1 MSTARPT
8 IFVVDDDASIRA
20 ALTRL
25 LKAGGFEPQVFATA
39 TEFLG
44 RSASD
49 APGCAIVD
57 LRMPGPSGMDLLEA
71 LAVAENP
78 LPVVFLTGHG
88 DIPTSVKAMRQGAV
102 DFLTKPVNKQQLF
115 DAVERAL
122 TRDAV
127 ERKQRAHLRELR
139 ARYDSLSPRE
149 REVFTLVVAGKLNKQ
164 IADNFGTSI
173 GTIKVQRKR
182 VMVKMQVE
190 SVAELVHIA
199 EQLGMLAGAF
209 PASA

>member
-44 RSASD
+44 RPASD

-57 LRMPGPSGMDLLEA
+57 LRMPGPSGLDLLEA
-71 LAVAENP
+71 LTHAENP
-78 LPVVFLTGHG
+78 LPVILLTGHG

-122 TRDAV
+122 TRDAR
-127 ERKQRAHLRELR
+127 ERKQRAHVHELR
-139 ARYDSLSPRE
+139 DRYDSLTPRQ
-149 REVFTLVVAGKLNKQ
+149 REVFALVVTGKPNKQ
-164 IADNFGTSI
+164 VADDLGTHI
-173 GTIKVQRKR
+173 GTIKIHRAL
-182 VMVKMQVE
+182 VMEKMKVE

-199 EQLGMLAGAF
+199 EQLGMLAK
-209 PASA
+209 S